1 MAELRIRPFAA
12 GDRQWA
18 LHLVCE
24 RWGSETVVTRGAVH
38 RPAELPGFV
47 AVRRGERIGLVTYN
61 VDQDGCQ
68 IVSLDSVEQGIGVG
82 TALIEATERWAWQQG
97 CTRLWLVTTNDNV
110 EALRFYQK
118 RGFVL
123 VELHRD
129 AVEASRRL
137 KPAIPTVGA
146 HGIPIRDEIELEMIL
161 NREA

>member
-68 IVSLDSVEQGIGVG
+68 IVSLDSVEQGQGCG
-82 TALIEATERWAWQQG
+82 TALLEAHHERQRG
-97 CTRLWLVTTNDNV
+97 SV
-110 EALRFYQK
+110 ALLPEE
-118 RGFVL
+118 GVCPGG
-123 VELHRD
+123 V
-129 AVEASRRL
+129 AS
-137 KPAIPTVGA
+137 
-146 HGIPIRDEIELEMIL
+146 
-161 NREA
+161 